1 MPDCNNTGAPDWFRP
16 IVVWFFTYDTS
27 PPQGSATHCAPTIS
41 LWEVEAQVDIASMNL
56 TSVQEI
62 RPFDASTSPFS
73 AAADNITALNGQAY
87 NGVAF
92 DAPYPDQFVLQREN
106 ATNVMLPASI
116 LQAASTGPGGL
127 TGAFA
132 NNSFTSMATQVY
144 VSCYDETLLKSQ
156 LIHS

>member
-1 MPDCNNTGAPDWFRP
+1 MADCNNTGAPDWFRP
-16 IVVWFFTYDTS
+16 IVLWFFTYDTS

-92 DAPYPDQFVLQREN
+92 DAPNPDQFVFQREN

-127 TGAFA
+127 KGAFA

-144 VSCYDETLLKSQ
+144 VSCYGETLLESQ